1 MWDVGDVGCSRCG
14 MLGMWDVG
22 DVGCWGC
29 GMFGM
34 WDVRDVGC
42 SGCGMFEMWDVWDV
56 GCGMWDV
63 DLQNA
68 GFICKRLKQYEPS
81 CSEYIC
87 FKFTISKK
95 KWICFS
101 IYRPSS
107 TKNIEK
113 VFEKMNEVIS
123 KALCKYEN
131 LMVMLDFNIYSK
143 SSNCDKDKLESF
155 HDLYNLANLVHLET
169 CFTKDS
175 EPITDLILADKPL
188 HFQKTHVIETALRD
202 YYKMISTF
210 FQSIFIKIIN

>member
-1 MWDVGDVGCSRCG
+1 MWNVRDVGCSGCG

-42 SGCGMFEMWDVWDV
+42 SGCGMFR
-56 GCGMWDV
+56 MWDV

-68 GFICKRLKQYEPS
+68 GFICKRLKQYEPI

-143 SSNCDKDKLESF
+143 SSNCDKNKLESF
-155 HDLYNLANLVHLET
+155 HDLYNLANLVHSET

-188 HFQKTHVIETALRD
+188 HFQKTHVAETALRN